1 MLGSL
6 RQAAWR
12 AQGRAAVVDALMPQ
26 LAAPAG
32 LARHIGLVDAGE
44 AECSP
49 STSGRCSSSSGGGGC
64 GGVLLAGGS
73 GGTLLAA
80 GAGQWQQQ
88 RQFLNFMGLDGDV
101 SKTYN
106 ERKLIG

>member
-12 AQGRAAVVDALMPQ
+12 AQGRATVVDALMPQ
-26 LAAPAG
+26 LAVPAG

-49 STSGRCSSSSGGGGC
+49 STSGRCSSSSGGGG